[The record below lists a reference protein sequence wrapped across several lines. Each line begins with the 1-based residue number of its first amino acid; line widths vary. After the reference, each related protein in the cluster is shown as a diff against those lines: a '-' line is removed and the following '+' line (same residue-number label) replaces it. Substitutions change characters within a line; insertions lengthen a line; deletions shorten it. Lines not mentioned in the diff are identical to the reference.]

1 MGFFLESRRD
11 LAAGILPDRLG
22 SATAAEWIRGP
33 LTLVFRLQR
42 ASIAWWSFAMTIAG
56 LIFGAFVQPMAE
68 NAEGMPPEILA
79 VMGGAGSLVSGYIG
93 FMSIYFAVMVAVFVL
108 LTVQSLCGEE
118 QGVRAEPILA
128 TSVSRSQWLLSWFAV
143 AGLGAL
149 WLLTLAGLGNGLGAA
164 VATGNWELFGQAL
177 LGQVAQTPAVWVLL
191 GVAIA
196 LYAWIPRALGL
207 VWMVFVYSTVLS
219 FFGDI
224 LQLSNAILA
233 TSVFRH
239 IGQYPA
245 EDISWA
251 AVVTLVLIATA
262 LTAVGTLGFRRR
274 DLVTA

>member
-1 MGFFLESRRD
+1 M
-11 LAAGILPDRLG
+11 
-22 SATAAEWIRGP
+22 
-33 LTLVFRLQR
+33 
-42 ASIAWWSFAMTIAG
+42 
-56 LIFGAFVQPMAE
+56 
-68 NAEGMPPEILA
+68 
-79 VMGGAGSLVSGYIG
+79 
-93 FMSIYFAVMVAVFVL
+93 
-108 LTVQSLCGEE
+108 
-118 QGVRAEPILA
+118 
-128 TSVSRSQWLLSWFAV
+128 SRSQWLLSWFAV

-219 FFGDI
+219 FFGDM